1 MAGTD
6 TRGTPADA
14 TGYGRRPAFSGRGS
28 GAGGAGGSPG
38 GGLFAGFP
46 SNNDGL
52 FAGFDPNRNIRNAQQ
67 AQEEEKKKNLAQKLI
82 AKLREEGIPEE
93 LIQRELANY
102 PTAQAL
108 LGALQNIMSIISRLR
123 EAGGFGAA
131 IQESKDYIIDAAGNV
146 VNAAGDII
154 SDPKGE
160 IKRRLLE
167 RREQVGQNIDS
178 SLERV
183 SGGLEDLEKYAP
195 RVSGVLNKGVDYLKD
210 NPFGIFR
217 KREKKADGGIMSLQD
232 GGATGSD
239 YDFTVYG
246 DPSTLSSPV
255 GGFGIGQLLGIGQAG
270 NRGLEQSTD
279 QGFDQDV
286 DQDDADKL
294 GEILK
299 KAQAA
304 LLAAGASPE
313 EVAKIGQAEY
323 AMRSAEGLLDVIT
336 NPQSYIDNFRNRVDS
351 AIGAVK
357 DAGRG
362 VAGVL
367 TGEIPVGQAL
377 EETGRTLA
385 DQTFGNQLRNT
396 AGILG
401 RGGRFLGGL
410 RRKMGIKGGIGIPE
424 MLGGASEFVQG
435 AADSI
440 RPNQEEEAQKQANGG
455 IMSLKDG
462 GESDLRNIAKQR
474 SAEVYGDPVI
484 FERFAPSPLQVQNP
498 AFRGSQFFMPPGE
511 VPNFNMG
518 IMGLPGQMYG
528 NYYPAGSV
536 GQMNPLNKRVMG
548 MPGGAQMPPPPGSE
562 PTTPPPSEDTGM
574 TGEVWDKK
582 YEDVVPKP
590 KRADFAEGPFQGKK
604 GSEAFQRALDEWNKN
619 QKIWDSFE
627 TGAERKEYYI
637 GGLDFSNL
645 GFAAGGS
652 TNFPR
657 KNGQISGPGTER
669 SDDIPAML
677 SDGEFVVNA
686 KAVRGIGS
694 LMGMEKPKTKAEQR
708 RQGARTMYALQ
719 NAGEKASGLRG

>member
-1 MAGTD
+1 MAET
-6 TRGTPADA
+6 
-14 TGYGRRPAFSGRGS
+14 
-28 GAGGAGGSPG
+28 
-38 GGLFAGFP
+38 
-46 SNNDGL
+46 
-52 FAGFDPNRNIRNAQQ
+52 
-67 AQEEEKKKNLAQKLI
+67 
-82 AKLREEGIPEE
+82 
-93 LIQRELANY
+93 
-102 PTAQAL
+102 
-108 LGALQNIMSIISRLR
+108 
-123 EAGGFGAA
+123 
-131 IQESKDYIIDAAGNV
+131 
-146 VNAAGDII
+146 
-154 SDPKGE
+154 
-160 IKRRLLE
+160 
-167 RREQVGQNIDS
+167 
-178 SLERV
+178 
-183 SGGLEDLEKYAP
+183 
-195 RVSGVLNKGVDYLKD
+195 
-210 NPFGIFR
+210 
-217 KREKKADGGIMSLQD
+217 
-232 GGATGSD
+232 GATGSD

-255 GGFGIGQLLGIGQAG
+255 GGFGIGQLLGIGQQG
-270 NRGLEQSTD
+270 GRGVEQSTG

-286 DQDDADKL
+286 DQDDANKL
-294 GEILK
+294 REILK

-313 EVAKIGQAEY
+313 EVAKLAQTER
-323 AMRSAEGLLDVIT
+323 AMQSAEGLLDVIT
-336 NPQSYIDNFRNRVDS
+336 NPQSYINNFRNRVGS

-385 DQTFGNQLRNT
+385 DQTVGNQLRNT
-396 AGILG
+396 AGILSKG
-401 RGGRFLGGL
+401 SNILGGIRGRL
-410 RRKMGIKGGIGIPE
+410 GIKRGLGIPE
-424 MLGGASEFVQG
+424 MLGGASDFVQG

-462 GESDLRNIAKQR
+462 GESDLRQIAKQR
-474 SAEVYGDPVI
+474 SAEVYGDPVM
-484 FERFAPSPLQVQNP
+484 FERFAPSPLQQMDP
-498 AFRGSQFFMPPGE
+498 SFRQSQFFMPAGQ

-562 PTTPPPSEDTGM
+562 PPATTPPPSEDTGM
-574 TGEVWDKK
+574 TGEVWDKP
-582 YEDVVPKP
+582 YEEVVPRP
-590 KRADFAEGPFQGKK
+590 DRGTLRDSAGNRKRGKA
-604 GSEAFQRALDEWNKN
+604 GYDMYVNALREWNKN

-627 TGAERKEYYI
+627 TGAERKKYYL
-637 GGLDFSNL
+637 GNLDLANL
-645 GFAAGGS
+645 GFADGGS

-657 KNGQISGPGTER
+657 KNGQIAGPGTER

-694 LMGMEKPKTKAEQR
+694 LMGSGKPKSKAEQR
-708 RQGARTMYALQ
+708 REGARAMYALQ